1 MKSFFYIIFNTIIF
15 VLLTVV
21 TQVGGVIFIG
31 SILLKKWLK
40 TRFLL
45 NKYAYL
51 LVFPLLYLVLTITII
66 PVLAR
71 QFGRVPMP
79 VFSNEKVKPVTI
91 WTCILNRHY
100 VRKDLK
106 TSVENVA
113 NELNN
118 NFEHSII
125 AYLDAGLPFLDGFP
139 LIPHLS
145 HKDGRRLDLA
155 FFYLD
160 KKTGKSTNEKPAFS
174 GYGVFENPK
183 ENERNRTEECKTKGF
198 WQYDFTKHM
207 TLGSNSND
215 FTFDESKTKQ
225 MVMLFSKD
233 KNIDKMLI
241 EPHLKTRLGLE
252 NDDKIRLHGC
262 QAVRHDD
269 HLHIELKK

>member
-45 NKYAYL
+45 KKYALL
-51 LVFPLLYLVLTITII
+51 LVFPLIYLVLTITII
-66 PVLAR
+66 PVFAR

-79 VFSNEKVKPVTI
+79 VFSNKNIKPVTI

-113 NELNN
+113 NSLNN
-118 NFEHSII
+118 AFENSEI
-125 AYLDAGLPFLDGFP
+125 AYLDAGLPFFDGFP

-145 HKDGRRLDLA
+145 HKDGRRLDIA

-160 KKTGKSTNEKPAFS
+160 KKTGKSTNKKPAFS
-174 GYGVFENPK
+174 GYGVFENPR
-183 ENERNRTEECKTKGF
+183 EGERNRTTECKSEGF
-198 WQYDFTKHM
+198 WQYDFTKYM
-207 TLGSNSND
+207 TFGSNATD
-215 FTFDESKTKQ
+215 FTFDELKTKQ
-225 MVMLFSKD
+225 MVLLFSKE

-241 EPHLKTRLGLE
+241 EPHLKTRLGLG